1 MTTYSKSDLAT
12 RVLRD
17 LGLIGAEET
26 PSAAD
31 LTFAEETVS
40 GEVALLSAKGIQVW
54 NGDDTSVP
62 IEYLTPLSRR
72 IGLAVGPAFG
82 LFSMVQAEQAMELA
96 EKNLRRLG
104 TVGPTGAPQKAV
116 YY

>member
-26 PSAAD
+26 ASAAD
-31 LTFAEETVS
+31 QTWAEEKVS
-40 GEVALLSAKGIQVW
+40 AVVALLSAKGIPVW
-54 NGDDTSVP
+54 NGSDEVVP
-62 IEYLTPLSRR
+62 LEYLTPLSRR
-72 IGLAVGPAFG
+72 IGLDVGPSFG
-82 LFSMVQAEQAMELA
+82 LFSIADAMTAIPEAERD
-96 EKNLRRLG
+96 LRRLG
-104 TVGPTGAPQKAV
+104 HVGATGAVQEAE